1 MRAAF
6 KNNHE
11 GTNVNLVDDACASD
25 MQNIFSLDE
34 PVDTS
39 IQRRAAQASLKHKK
53 KYSDNKGSSNRT
65 SETQYFTI
73 DSEESGNLEQQT
85 IGEIDTWRL
94 DSESKT
100 ESKQKDTD
108 DLTHIAFNEKRNL
121 GTPFVINALTDGVTS
136 INLPKIFEPE
146 QMTKLDKEMI
156 CDDTLEKINSLINID
171 RVIMT
176 DAKSGKSKYN
186 DRIKINHLEL
196 TSSVPSSITKNDE
209 SEDANR
215 LKAASASNTNNPIR
229 NRMHKKYVKN
239 NNLQYIDHNS
249 STEASSPRRKNVNS
263 HQHMDEKAP
272 KIYCLR
278 NLVIVIMKSG
288 SRFCFTGKLL
298 VKVLY
303 GAVKIYGSVLNKS
316 IDNTEVYSPRG
327 YSNVVIETSEE
338 FPEDSIEDVWTALDV
353 KGITRDSESKLQID
367 VDNVQPGT
375 AVLVLQNF
383 ENNLTHF
390 LKTYFTYFRLFPNV
404 KNPHYFSWTDPK
416 RAEIILQA
424 RLRLEQYNFNYRR
437 LIVDSCIT
445 TDIAERMLNRW
456 RANEWSCTLIAGGK
470 SVGKS
475 TSMRYLINSL
485 LGTSKKVVLIDVDP
499 GQAECT
505 PPGCISYNLIEEPLM
520 GPNFTHL
527 KAPVYQLFIDDVD
540 VSRCVTRYLEGIKML
555 IEKLKECPILS
566 RLPVVVNTMGFT
578 KSLGW
583 NIIIFTIKLINPSII
598 LQIMSS
604 KKKNNYDN
612 VLSAAVVNNQKCS
625 WTFCDETFI
634 DWNRP
639 CEHDL
644 CLIYS
649 QAEAVGRNELS
660 ITPHQGRELVM
671 LSYLSSIVHDK
682 NDSPQYNTELSF
694 NINEAVPYT
703 APFSSLCI
711 IPQRLFGVPASRAL
725 NVINGNIVA
734 LCGIDLTEDSPK
746 KSTNISNLQV
756 LTQRSPLCTCYGFG
770 IVRGVDMER
779 QEVFIITPLPI
790 SIMQHVNCLAGCIPV
805 PPVLLQ
811 LHQGAPYVGGNA
823 ELPTSREPRRGYFK
837 MKYQNKNESSK
848 S

>member
-1 MRAAF
+1 MRTAR
-6 KNNHE
+6 KNKD
-11 GTNVNLVDDACASD
+11 TTVNIVDDACTSD

-34 PVDTS
+34 PVDTV
-39 IQRRAAQASLKHKK
+39 IQRRTTQTSLKHEK
-53 KYSDNKGSSNRT
+53 KYSDNKGSSNET

-73 DSEESGNLEQQT
+73 DSKESDDLEQQT
-85 IGEIDTWRL
+85 IGEINTWQL
-94 DSESKT
+94 DSESKI
-100 ESKQKDTD
+100 ESEQKDRDD
-108 DLTHIAFNEKRNL
+108 DLTRKRNL
-121 GTPFVINALTDGVTS
+121 DIPFVVNALADGVTS
-136 INLPKIFEPE
+136 INLPQIFEPE
-146 QMTKLDKEMI
+146 QMTKLDKKMI
-156 CDDTLEKINSLINID
+156 CDDTLEKINSLMNMG
-171 RVIMT
+171 RVNMKNVI
-176 DAKSGKSKYN
+176 SVNSKYN
-186 DRIKINHLEL
+186 DRIEIKHLEL
-196 TSSVPSSITKNDE
+196 TSSVPSNVTKNDE

-215 LKAASASNTNNPIR
+215 LKAASVNNTSNPIR
-229 NRMHKKYVKN
+229 NRRKKHVKN
-239 NNLQYIDHNS
+239 KNPQYIDHNS
-249 STEASSPRRKNVNS
+249 STEAGSPRRKNVSS
-263 HQHMDEKAP
+263 HHMDEKTP

-303 GAVKIYGSVLNKS
+303 GSVKIYGSVLNKS

-338 FPEDSIEDVWTALDV
+338 FPEDSVEDVWTALAV

-383 ENNLTHF
+383 ENSLTLF

-416 RAEIILQA
+416 RAEIMLQA
-424 RLRLEQYNFNYRR
+424 KLRLEQYNFNCRQ
-437 LIVDSCIT
+437 LVVDSCIT

-505 PPGCISYNLIEEPLM
+505 PPGCISYSLIEEPLM

-527 KAPVYQLFIDDVD
+527 KAPVYQLFIDDVE

-566 RLPVVVNTMGFT
+566 CLPIVVNTMGFT
-578 KSLGW
+578 KNLGW
-583 NIIIFTIKLINPSII
+583 NIIIFTIKLIRPSII

-604 KKKNNYDN
+604 TKKNNYND

-649 QAEAVGRNELS
+649 QSEAAARNELN
-660 ITPHQGRELVM
+660 ITPYQGRELAM

-711 IPQRLFGVPASRAL
+711 IPQRLFGIPASRAL

-823 ELPTSREPRRGYFK
+823 ELPTSREPRRGYFR
-837 MKYQNKNESSK
+837 MKYQNKNKSSK

>member
-1 MRAAF
+1 MKICNKEAKKKTVKLKSQKIKKKKLRGKRLKKMRAAF

-404 KNPHYFSWTDPK
+404 KNPHYFSWTED
-416 RAEIILQA
+416 R
-424 RLRLEQYNFNYRR
+424 
-437 LIVDSCIT
+437 
-445 TDIAERMLNRW
+445 
-456 RANEWSCTLIAGGK
+456 K
-470 SVGKS
+470 SV
-475 TSMRYLINSL
+475 
-485 LGTSKKVVLIDVDP
+485 V
-499 GQAECT
+499 
-505 PPGCISYNLIEEPLM
+505 
-520 GPNFTHL
+520 
-527 KAPVYQLFIDDVD
+527 
-540 VSRCVTRYLEGIKML
+540 
-555 IEKLKECPILS
+555 
-566 RLPVVVNTMGFT
+566 
-578 KSLGW
+578 
-583 NIIIFTIKLINPSII
+583 
-598 LQIMSS
+598 
-604 KKKNNYDN
+604 
-612 VLSAAVVNNQKCS
+612 
-625 WTFCDETFI
+625 
-634 DWNRP
+634 
-639 CEHDL
+639 
-644 CLIYS
+644 
-649 QAEAVGRNELS
+649 
-660 ITPHQGRELVM
+660 
-671 LSYLSSIVHDK
+671 
-682 NDSPQYNTELSF
+682 
-694 NINEAVPYT
+694 
-703 APFSSLCI
+703 
-711 IPQRLFGVPASRAL
+711 
-725 NVINGNIVA
+725 
-734 LCGIDLTEDSPK
+734 
-746 KSTNISNLQV
+746 
-756 LTQRSPLCTCYGFG
+756 
-770 IVRGVDMER
+770 
-779 QEVFIITPLPI
+779 
-790 SIMQHVNCLAGCIPV
+790 
-805 PPVLLQ
+805 
-811 LHQGAPYVGGNA
+811 
-823 ELPTSREPRRGYFK
+823 
-837 MKYQNKNESSK
+837 
-848 S
+848 